1 MRPKPVDRVFVMETS
16 GRALVAFEAFSR
28 REATALRKEEWFCDE
43 LLALRSERQPIWDGQ
58 TTLYAR
64 NATPD
69 EVAEFQAAKVSATNH
84 DADGML
90 LVYLVPLDGT
100 G

>member
-1 MRPKPVDRVFVMETS
+1 MSSLWKPTVS
-16 GRALVAFEAFSR
+16 ALLAFEAFSN

-43 LLALRSERQPIWDGQ
+43 LLALRSEGKPIWDGQ
-58 TTLYAR
+58 TTLLAR

-69 EVAEFQAAKVSATNH
+69 EVAEFQAARVSAAND

-100 G
+100 D